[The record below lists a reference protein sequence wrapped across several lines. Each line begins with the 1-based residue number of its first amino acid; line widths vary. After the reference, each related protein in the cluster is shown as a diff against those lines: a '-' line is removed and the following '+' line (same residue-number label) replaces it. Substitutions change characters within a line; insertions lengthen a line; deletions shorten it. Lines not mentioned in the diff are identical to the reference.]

1 MQFLGLA
8 NSDAGIRV
16 LAFFVGLLFLGSLW
30 FCVQWIG
37 GRTPIL
43 ALALLGSLPAF
54 LFTLSSNRAYG
65 LACCLL
71 LLTFGTIWRFVE
83 LPSRRRLIVAGSMS
97 LLFLN
102 CVYYDVV
109 FLCAML
115 VGAAT
120 VLVRRRQ
127 WKALLAL
134 AGTSLLTGAS
144 LLVYLPVIRKGSAYA
159 MLSQQ
164 PFGWSRLWAKF
175 GAAVS
180 AWSSAQGGWKG
191 PEIWVWATL
200 LLAGTIVAM
209 VMQFGRTGIRSSG
222 ASSTAKPCLQLRMD
236 LALFSGLSMFCGLV
250 GYAAF
255 LLHLGYPTQ
264 SWYYMEFLA
273 LCAISFEAVL
283 GLNWLGLRPWRLL
296 RLGFLVVMIAW
307 NWRAAWEEGHTRRSN
322 VDILAEIL
330 GQKAQDGDLI
340 VVQSAWEAITFDR
353 YFHGATP
360 WMSVPPINSHKVH
373 RNDLVWEKV
382 NQPDA
387 MTCVID
393 QATKVLQTGHSVW
406 VIGILPL
413 LPSDKLQPPPAPPV
427 PYSGWQFGDTRW
439 YWCAQL
445 GAQLVGHAT
454 QTRTLATT
462 RGEPVN
468 LFENLP
474 LTEFSGYRPLHNSF
488 GSVQPKAE

>member
-1 MQFLGLA
+1 
-8 NSDAGIRV
+8 
-16 LAFFVGLLFLGSLW
+16 
-30 FCVQWIG
+30 
-37 GRTPIL
+37 
-43 ALALLGSLPAF
+43 
-54 LFTLSSNRAYG
+54 
-65 LACCLL
+65 
-71 LLTFGTIWRFVE
+71 
-83 LPSRRRLIVAGSMS
+83 
-97 LLFLN
+97 
-102 CVYYDVV
+102 
-109 FLCAML
+109 
-115 VGAAT
+115 
-120 VLVRRRQ
+120 
-127 WKALLAL
+127 
-134 AGTSLLTGAS
+134 
-144 LLVYLPVIRKGSAYA
+144 
-159 MLSQQ
+159 
-164 PFGWSRLWAKF
+164 
-175 GAAVS
+175 
-180 AWSSAQGGWKG
+180 
-191 PEIWVWATL
+191 
-200 LLAGTIVAM
+200 
-209 VMQFGRTGIRSSG
+209 
-222 ASSTAKPCLQLRMD
+222 MD

-283 GLNWLGLRPWRLL
+283 GLNWPGLRPWRLL

-413 LPSDKLQPPPAPPV
+413 LPSDKLQHPPAPPV

-439 YWCAQL
+439 YWGAQL

-474 LTEFSGYRPLHNSF
+474 LTEFSGYRPVHNSF